1 MTPIFLDK
9 VHKHKFSSFLYSSM
23 VFYQNILSQDF
34 EKSVYFAATYF
45 HDTSL
50 LKMEIQHIFCSDS
63 FLKFPKYFY
72 FAVTEFATI
81 TESRLVFYRLGLKR
95 FWIIFASACLS
106 WHAFFL
112 IVPTCFKF
120 LHFGLALGWH
130 CFGVSFVTCLH
141 DYSVILQ
148 HSSARNII
156 FWEIC
161 FKRLKK
167 RKIIPI
173 YFKL

>member
-1 MTPIFLDK
+1 MQPI
-9 VHKHKFSSFLYSSM
+9 
-23 VFYQNILSQDF
+23 I
-34 EKSVYFAATYF
+34 
-45 HDTSL
+45 
-50 LKMEIQHIFCSDS
+50 
-63 FLKFPKYFY
+63 
-72 FAVTEFATI
+72 
-81 TESRLVFYRLGLKR
+81 ESKQVFYRLGIKR

-167 RKIIPI
+167 RKIIPRLLQVI
-173 YFKL
+173 ENVKDVPSPLFLYQFQNTDSLQASCNHFAKKQI